1 MEAKTVYV
9 LDLNLHYPFLVYR
22 MVGCFDG
29 YKIMRY
35 RQKKTLFY
43 FF

>member
-1 MEAKTVYV
+1 METKTVYV
-9 LDLNLHYPFLVYR
+9 LDLNLHYPFLVCR

-29 YKIMRY
+29 YKIMRF